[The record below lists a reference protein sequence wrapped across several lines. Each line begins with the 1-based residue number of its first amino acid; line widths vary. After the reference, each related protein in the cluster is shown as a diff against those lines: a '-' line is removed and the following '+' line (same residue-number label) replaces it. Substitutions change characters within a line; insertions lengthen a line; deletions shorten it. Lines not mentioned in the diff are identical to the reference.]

1 VGEKILA
8 GHLAGFADRMTSL
21 KVTTPVT
28 AGLSSDKYPETQ
40 DSPQKFIN
48 SIDFTGRFLHHFGN

>member
-1 VGEKILA
+1 
-8 GHLAGFADRMTSL
+8 LAGFADRMTSL
-21 KVTTPVT
+21 KVTTRVT